1 MHGSFRQ
8 LAMGMLFLAV
18 GIVGNRES
26 NAGNWTQFRGTDSSG
41 VATNEKLPTQW
52 SDTENIAWRQKLPG
66 RGLSSPIVV
75 GDKVFV
81 TASSGP
87 LQDRLHVLCF
97 DAGTGK
103 ALWERQFW
111 ATGNTTCHPKTC
123 IAAPTPAS
131 DGERIFAFFSTNDM
145 ICLDLEGNLLW
156 LRGLT
161 HDYPNASNSVGMSSS
176 PVVIGDT
183 VVVQV
188 ECQAES
194 FAAGLDARTGENLW
208 RLPRPKN
215 ANWSSPIALRTG
227 GDGSGPADA
236 VLLQSSEDLR
246 ACDPKTGKAL
256 WIHPTKCSSIPSC
269 ARGGDVL
276 FVPAGGLTALA
287 LSGGEREPTVVWT
300 EQRLGASTASPL
312 AFDGRVFTLNGAGV
326 LNAADAKS
334 GEIVWKLRLKGPF
347 SATPVVADGLLYFF
361 NEEGLGQI
369 VKPGEKEGEIIA
381 TNPLG
386 EVILC
391 TPAIANQAL
400 FIRSD
405 GNLWKIS
412 KT

>member
-1 MHGSFRQ
+1 MQGTIRT
-8 LAMGMLFLAV
+8 LATCLLVTSASLMSCKVTF
-18 GIVGNRES
+18 
-26 NAGNWTQFRGTDSSG
+26 AGNWTQFRGTDSSG
-41 VATNEKLPTQW
+41 VANTEKLPTKW
-52 SDTENIAWRQKLPG
+52 SNKENIAWQQKLPG

-75 GDKVFV
+75 GDKVYV

-97 DAGTGK
+97 DAGSGK
-103 ALWERQFW
+103 QIWERQFW
-111 ATGNTTCHPKTC
+111 STGNTTCHPKTC

-145 ICLDLEGNLLW
+145 ACLDLDGNLLW
-156 LRGLT
+156 YRGLT

-176 PVVIGDT
+176 PVVVGDT

-194 FAAGLDARTGENLW
+194 FAAGLDVKTGENRW
-208 RLPRPKN
+208 RIPRPKN
-215 ANWSSPIALRTG
+215 ANWSSPIALRVG
-227 GDGSGPADA
+227 NDPDGAPNA

-246 ACDPKTGKAL
+246 ACDPKTGKPL

-269 ARGGDVL
+269 AKDGDVL
-276 FVPAGGLTALA
+276 FVPAGGLTAFQLA
-287 LSGGEREPTVVWT
+287 GGDKEPTVVWK

-312 AFDGRVFTLNGAGV
+312 VYNGRVYTLNGAGV
-326 LNAADAKS
+326 LNAADAKT

-361 NEEGLGQI
+361 NEEGLGQV
-369 VKPGEKEGEIIA
+369 VKPGDKEGEIIA
-381 TNPLG
+381 TSTLG

-391 TPAIANQAL
+391 TPAIANQSL

-405 GNLWKIS
+405 GHLWKIS